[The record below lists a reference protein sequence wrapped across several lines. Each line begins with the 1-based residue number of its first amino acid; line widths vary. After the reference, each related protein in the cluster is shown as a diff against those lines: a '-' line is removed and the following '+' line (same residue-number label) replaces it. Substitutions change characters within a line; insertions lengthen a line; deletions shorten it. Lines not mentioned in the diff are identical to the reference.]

1 MKNIIILIFLI
12 FSYQG
17 FSQILPSSHGVH
29 HKKSTNAQSD
39 AFDATTK
46 GQYIVI
52 TNNNVTSSYP
62 TPLHKW
68 NSVYGSEGIS
78 SGIKEWELT
87 IDSYD
92 ESSSNT
98 WELLIGIAHSKNY
111 PQNWF
116 TLGCSGH
123 GYISERGDKT
133 RIDNCGSPENYGST
147 YGEGDVIKIQLN
159 MNNGELI
166 FFKNGI
172 SQGVSRIVNTSLT
185 WYLAISIG
193 NRATSVSLTG

>member
-1 MKNIIILIFLI
+1 MQILFVLIFLV
-12 FSYQG
+12 FSLQG

-98 WELLIGIAHSKNY
+98 WELLVGIVHSKLSPKMVY
-111 PQNWF
+111 FRLFW
-116 TLGCSGH
+116 
-123 GYISERGDKT
+123 T
-133 RIDNCGSPENYGST
+133 RIYFRTRCQNY
-147 YGEGDVIKIQLN
+147 N
-159 MNNGELI
+159 
-166 FFKNGI
+166 
-172 SQGVSRIVNTSLT
+172 
-185 WYLAISIG
+185 
-193 NRATSVSLTG
+193 